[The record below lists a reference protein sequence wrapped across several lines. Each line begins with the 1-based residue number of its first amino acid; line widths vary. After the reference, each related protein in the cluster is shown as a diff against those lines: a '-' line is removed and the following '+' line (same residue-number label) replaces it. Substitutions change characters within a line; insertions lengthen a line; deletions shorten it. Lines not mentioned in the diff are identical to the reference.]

1 MADKNIT
8 KVYLLS
14 VPLENDYKNTL
25 YFTSKE
31 KQQQYFESKII
42 KSYTNF
48 SYQRK
53 DNFIRVPEH
62 FDKLQNVNYVMYQN
76 TAYSNKW
83 FYAFVTDV
91 KYIDDGRTDL
101 IIETDYIQTWLFD
114 FTVKAS
120 FVEREHVSDDTIG
133 KHTFPEGL
141 ETGEFVCDLHETDGT
156 LDNLLKDF
164 TYVMGATS
172 EPISGEAKDTPSGSG
187 VYNGIYSGVKYY
199 QYESTDAIDIV
210 LEIYA
215 NSGKTDSITGIF
227 IAPKFLAPLNT
238 EGLYREVQQSKT
250 PYSYK
255 IAKDKNLTTMDGYT
269 PRNKKLFCYPY
280 NYLYCSNN
288 NGGSAI
294 YEYEQFSTDNCEFD
308 VKGALAPGCSIR
320 MTPKNYKGAISN
332 DEESLNL
339 GKFPICNFVA
349 DMYTNWLTQNS
360 INIAGHTISSDQI
373 NIAGTAVSSAMQ
385 TIAGIGMIAS
395 GAGALAGAGMIANG
409 AIGGVSGISNALMQ
423 QKQHEMMPS
432 QARGNLNCGDV
443 ITSDSKNTFHFYKM
457 CIKKEYAQMID
468 GYMDMFGYKVNRVKV
483 PNKAHRSRWW
493 YTKTIDVN
501 IDGAIPNKDIQ
512 VIKNC
517 YNNGITFWRN
527 ADEIQNYALSNA
539 IAITDG
545 AVTE

>member
-1 MADKNIT
+1 MANNYIT
-8 KVYLLS
+8 KVYLLN

-53 DNFIRVPEH
+53 DDFIRIPEH

-76 TAYSNKW
+76 SAFSNKW
-83 FYAFVTDV
+83 FYAFVTDI

-101 IIETDYIQTWLFD
+101 IIETDYLQTWLFD
-114 FTVKAS
+114 YTVKAS

-133 KHTFPEGL
+133 NHILDEGL
-141 ETGEFVCDLHETDGT
+141 ETGDYICNKHTIDSHMDEILNDLCYIFALTTKTILEGEKFET
-156 LDNLLKDF
+156 
-164 TYVMGATS
+164 V
-172 EPISGEAKDTPSGSG
+172 SGD

-199 QYESTDAIDIV
+199 RYDSASAVELITDLFDRQPEA
-210 LEIYA
+210 
-215 NSGKTDSITGIF
+215 ITGLF
-227 IAPKFLAPLNT
+227 MAPKFLAPLDT
-238 EGLYREVQQSKT
+238 EQLERVVKSSTSAQS
-250 PYSYK
+250 YEMQL
-255 IAKDKNLTTMDGYT
+255 DKNYGLQNYS
-269 PRNKKLFCYPY
+269 PRNNKLKVFPYCYM
-280 NYLYCSNN
+280 LASNN
-288 NGGSAI
+288 QGNSAI
-294 YEYEQFSTDNCEFD
+294 YKYEDFGASKCEFII
-308 VKGALAPGCSIR
+308 KGALTPGCSIR
-320 MTPKNYKGAISN
+320 MTPQNFKGIALN

-339 GKFPICNFVA
+339 GKFPICNFVN

-360 INIAGHTISSDQI
+360 INIAGKQITSDQI
-373 NIAGTAVSSAMQ
+373 NIATSTISGVLQ
-385 TIAGIGMIAS
+385 TVAGIGMMAT
-395 GAGALAGAGMIANG
+395 GGGALAGAGMIANG
-409 AIGGVSGISNALMQ
+409 LTSGFTGVTNAVMQ
-423 QKQHEMMPS
+423 QKQHEMIPP
-432 QARGNLNCGDV
+432 QASGNLNCGDV
-443 ITSDSKNTFHFYKM
+443 ITASNRNNFHFYNM
-457 CIKKEYAQMID
+457 SIKQQYAKIID
-468 GYMDMFGYKVNRVKV
+468 GYFDMYGYRVNRVKV

-493 YTKTIDVN
+493 FTKTIDVN
-501 IDGAIPNKDIQ
+501 IDGAIPNKDMQ